1 MTRRPSRTPSAF
13 AQSRETPRRLS
24 TLAPSPTALGPGESI
39 GATEFYEGARM
50 VKPGFEPLEVTAWEC
65 SIARR
70 DRRERL
76 DCRAAKPRDER
87 APRNDFLWVQIPAGA
102 ERRPTL
108 ANASGFARS
117 RETPG
122 VSRPFRERWRGVSEA
137 NASCSRTVSGANRET
152 KRAEPRETSDASLP
166 VLAPS
171 PTALGPGVH
180 ASGAS
185 VGSGDERSESPGE
198 STARHRARI
207 RFGWFRDALGLLDRR
222 QFRSTRPN
230 DLPRCRSRPR
240 TWKLSTRRQAR

>member
-1 MTRRPSRTPSAF
+1 MDSPTLANAPRSLSPGESIGATEFYEGARMVEPGFEPLEVTARERSEASTPECLPPGSNPGESTHFLSLASLAPVVRGLADPRERSAF

-76 DCRAAKPRDER
+76 NCRAAKPRDER

-122 VSRPFRERWRGVSEA
+122 VS
-137 NASCSRTVSGANRET
+137 
-152 KRAEPRETSDASLP
+152 
-166 VLAPS
+166 
-171 PTALGPGVH
+171 
-180 ASGAS
+180 
-185 VGSGDERSESPGE
+185 
-198 STARHRARI
+198 
-207 RFGWFRDALGLLDRR
+207 
-222 QFRSTRPN
+222 
-230 DLPRCRSRPR
+230 
-240 TWKLSTRRQAR
+240 